1 MKTRIATSFGLALI
15 LVLGVLGAMLAL
27 GSLDAKSALAIDVTA
42 VQGEVVPTDPGAVSK
57 MTVKF
62 ENWDD
67 LAAGVDTIVIDPE
80 DDMKVPAVIDPSDV
94 TITTD
99 RFTASETQSGAVTG
113 TLVANPLGV
122 NVRFLGTPKDNPEIT
137 LDIGDMEPSTSTEG
151 LQGIKG
157 VLEDNVTSTTV
168 TVVFRQGAGISNASE
183 AEAGFAADGTIL
195 GRDVKVSSSQDTT
208 KVNATAT
215 NRIFIPRLIEITDGS
230 DKRGKVISVVGRG
243 FTNGTTATIW
253 RDVDGDGTRD
263 AGEVDLGQAEV
274 ASDDT
279 FTFSLTISAPP
290 FTTTA
295 SDNKINAIDG
305 RENTLNGTGTT
316 LPITGGTLAS
326 SIPTFTL
333 ESSFSVTPTTASI
346 GDTVQ
351 VTVKDFTG
359 SASITSLADISL
371 GGVAVTNPSSTT
383 TNANGEATF
392 NITIPNGVPD
402 GSQSLKIVEQT
413 GTSLTTGTPRV
424 TMTISGA
431 NLTLTPQTNL
441 VPNQT
446 VTVIGSGYTLG
457 GSAAIAGSSS
467 DTSSILIDGDSTG
480 LKASGAAATNKI
492 NEGSSISIDNGGNW
506 SSSVILPI
514 NDTTVVTGTHELKI
528 TDDGGR
534 EGTVSLVMAPRELA
548 LDPLESRVGTTVSV
562 VGSGFPADNTKTG
575 AASTPSVAIKYT
587 VSGTAQ
593 TVATLTPDAS
603 GNITGSFTVPLTAGI
618 PSTNS
623 VTAEF
628 SYTPTGGSSTTS
640 TTGVTHAIPRATVA
654 IDPKEG
660 PSGTVVT
667 ITGAGFK
674 TFSTLSALELGGID
688 VRPAPVPSTDNQGGF
703 TTTVIVPQANTGSQ
717 SITATVAST
726 VATDTFTVLAAG
738 VVPTPA
744 PVPAVQAPA
753 DAFAAVIANNDN
765 LQRLWHFD
773 PATQDAAPDFGWFLY
788 DTRAIFA
795 AANTYSEVKVGD
807 FVWTLVRETQSG
819 AAVCGVDRSLFAGWN
834 PVTC

>member
-1 MKTRIATSFGLALI
+1 
-15 LVLGVLGAMLAL
+15 MLAL
-27 GSLDAKSALAIDVTA
+27 GSLDAKPALAVDVTA

-57 MTVKF
+57 LTVKF

-67 LAAGVDTIVIDPE
+67 LAAGTATIVIDPE
-80 DDMKVPAVIDPSDV
+80 DDMKVPSVIDPSDV
-94 TITTD
+94 TITTN
-99 RFTASETQSGAVTG
+99 RFTNFGTTGSVTG

-137 LDIGDMEPSTSTEG
+137 LDIGDMEPSTLTEG

-157 VLEDNVTSTTV
+157 ALLDGSTSTTV
-168 TVVFRQGAGISNASE
+168 TVVFRQGAGIQNASE

-195 GRDVKVSSSQDTT
+195 GRDVRVSSSADTT
-208 KVNATAT
+208 KVNATAS
-215 NRIFIPRLIEITDGS
+215 NRIFIPRLVEITDGS

-243 FTNGTTATIW
+243 FANGTTATIW

-274 ASDDT
+274 DSDDT

-290 FTTTA
+290 FTTTS

-305 RENTLNGTGTT
+305 KQNTLNGTSTT
-316 LPITGGTLAS
+316 LPISGVALAS

-333 ESSFSVTPTTASI
+333 ESSFTVTPTTASI

-359 SASITSLADISL
+359 SVSITNLADISL
-371 GGVAVTNPSSTT
+371 GGVAVTNPTSKT
-383 TNANGEATF
+383 TNANGESTF

-402 GSQSLKIVEQT
+402 GSQSLKIVEKT
-413 GTSLTTGTPRV
+413 GEDLTTGTPRV

-431 NLTLTPQTNL
+431 NLSLTPQTNL

-457 GSAAIAGSSS
+457 GSATIAGTST
-467 DTSSILIDGDSTG
+467 DTSSILIDGDGTG
-480 LKASGAAATNKI
+480 LKASEGEATNKI

-534 EGTVSLVMAPRELA
+534 EGTVSLIMAPRELE
-548 LDPLESRVGTTVSV
+548 LDPSESRVGTTVAV
-562 VGSGFPADNTKTG
+562 TGSGFPADNTKTG

-603 GNITGSFTVPLTAGI
+603 GNISGSFTVPLTAGI

-703 TTTVIVPQANTGSQ
+703 TTSVIVPQANTGSQ

-738 VVPTPA
+738 ITPTPGPVPT
-744 PVPAVQAPA
+744 VQAPS
-753 DAFAAVIANNDN
+753 DAFAAVIANDDN

-773 PATQDAAPDFGWFLY
+773 PASQDVAPDFGWFLY

-795 AANTYSEVKVGD
+795 SANTYSEVTVGD
-807 FVWTLVRETQSG
+807 FVWALVRDTQSG